1 MKQDWKRLNIW
12 DHRKELSLGKRVD
25 FPANLYLE
33 QRVNSTYIY
42 TSWLPNIEDDPRT
55 RKENKKTQEEL
66 TKKNQK
72 KYGLGNPK
80 NINF

>member
-1 MKQDWKRLNIW
+1 M
-12 DHRKELSLGKRVD
+12 D

-55 RKENKKTQEEL
+55 RKENKKTWEEL

-72 KYGLGNPK
+72 NMD
-80 NINF
+80 